1 MKSGPD
7 SSPKQASAH
16 ATIYRLALASI
27 GVGMLVLGLKFLAW
41 KLTGSVALYSDA
53 LESIIN
59 VATAIAAFVA
69 VRVSAMPADDNHPYG
84 HTKAEYLSAVIEGV
98 LIILAALAILREAWA
113 GFIAPR
119 PIDAP
124 ALGLAITGLATLL
137 NMAWGMLLIRRGRRM
152 RSPALAADGHHLMTD
167 VWTSAGVIA
176 GVALV
181 ALTGW
186 SRLDPIIAALVAV
199 NILWAGW
206 KIMQDSVAG
215 LMDTSLPPE
224 DVARIEAII
233 AATRGPTNDIHELRT
248 RHAGRLTF
256 IDFSL
261 RVPGTMSVDDSHA
274 VCDDLEDALRRDF
287 PESSITI
294 HVEPRGRAH

>member
-1 MKSGPD
+1 MTTGPEH
-7 SSPKQASAH
+7 SASH
-16 ATIYRLALASI
+16 ATLYRLALGSI
-27 GVGMLVLGLKFLAW
+27 GIGVLVLGLKFLAW
-41 KLTGSVALYSDA
+41 RLTGSVALYSDA

-119 PIDAP
+119 PIEAP
-124 ALGLAITGLATLL
+124 ALGLAITGLATLVNL
-137 NMAWGMLLIRRGRRM
+137 AWGMLLIRRGRRM

-233 AATRGPTNDIHELRT
+233 AATHGPTNDIHELRT

-274 VCDDLEDALRRDF
+274 VCDDLEEALRREF

-294 HVEPRGRAH
+294 HVEPRGHAH

>member
-1 MKSGPD
+1 MTAGPEP
-7 SSPKQASAH
+7 SPSH
-16 ATIYRLALASI
+16 ATLYRLALGSI
-27 GVGMLVLGLKFLAW
+27 GIGLLVLGLKFLAW
-41 KLTGSVALYSDA
+41 RLTGSVALYSDA
-53 LESIIN
+53 LESVIN

-113 GFIAPR
+113 GFFAPG

-124 ALGLAITGLATLL
+124 ALGLAITGLATLV
-137 NMAWGMLLIRRGRRM
+137 NMAWGLLLIRRGRRL

-167 VWTSAGVIA
+167 VWTSGGVIA
-176 GVALV
+176 GVAVV

-186 SRLDPIIAALVAV
+186 TRLDAVIAALVAL

-224 DVARIEAII
+224 EVARIEAII
-233 AATRGPTNDIHELRT
+233 AATRGPTSDIRDLRT

-261 RVPGTMSVDDSHA
+261 RVPGSMSVDDSHS
-274 VCDDLEDALRRDF
+274 VCDDLEEALRREF

-294 HVEPRGRAH
+294 HVEPRGHSH

>member
-1 MKSGPD
+1 M
-7 SSPKQASAH
+7 
-16 ATIYRLALASI
+16 
-27 GVGMLVLGLKFLAW
+27 
-41 KLTGSVALYSDA
+41 
-53 LESIIN
+53 
-59 VATAIAAFVA
+59 ATAIAAFVA

-113 GFIAPR
+113 GFFAPG

-124 ALGLAITGLATLL
+124 ALGLAITGLATLV
-137 NMAWGMLLIRRGRRM
+137 NMAWGLLLIRRGRRL

-167 VWTSAGVIA
+167 VWTSGGVIA
-176 GVALV
+176 GVAVV

-186 SRLDPIIAALVAV
+186 TRLDAVIAALVAL

-224 DVARIEAII
+224 EVARIEAII
-233 AATRGPTNDIHELRT
+233 AATRGPTSDIRDLRT

-261 RVPGTMSVDDSHA
+261 RVPGSMSVDDSHS
-274 VCDDLEDALRRDF
+274 VCDDLEEALRREF

-294 HVEPRGRAH
+294 HVEPRGHSH

>member
-1 MKSGPD
+1 MTAGPEH
-7 SSPKQASAH
+7 SPSR
-16 ATIYRLALASI
+16 ATLYRLALGSI
-27 GVGMLVLGLKFLAW
+27 GVGVLVLGLKFLAW
-41 KLTGSVALYSDA
+41 RLTGSVALYSDA

-59 VATAIAAFVA
+59 VATAVAAFVA

-274 VCDDLEDALRRDF
+274 VCDDLEEALRRDF

>member
-1 MKSGPD
+1 MTAGPEH
-7 SSPKQASAH
+7 SPSR
-16 ATIYRLALASI
+16 ATLYRLALGSI
-27 GVGMLVLGLKFLAW
+27 GIGVLVLGLKFLAW
-41 KLTGSVALYSDA
+41 RLTGSVALYSDA

-59 VATAIAAFVA
+59 VATAVAAFVA

-274 VCDDLEDALRRDF
+274 VCDDLEEALRRDF

>member
-1 MKSGPD
+1 MTAGPEH
-7 SSPKQASAH
+7 SPSH
-16 ATIYRLALASI
+16 ATLYRLALGSI
-27 GVGMLVLGLKFLAW
+27 GIGVLVLGLKFLAW
-41 KLTGSVALYSDA
+41 RLTGSVALYSDA

-59 VATAIAAFVA
+59 VATAVAAFVA

-274 VCDDLEDALRRDF
+274 VCDDLEEALRRDF

>member
-1 MKSGPD
+1 MTTGPEH
-7 SSPKQASAH
+7 SPSR
-16 ATIYRLALASI
+16 ATLYRLALGSI
-27 GVGMLVLGLKFLAW
+27 GVGVLVLGLKFLAW
-41 KLTGSVALYSDA
+41 RLTGSVALYSDA

-59 VATAIAAFVA
+59 VATAVAAFVA

-274 VCDDLEDALRRDF
+274 VCDDLEEALRRDF

>member
-1 MKSGPD
+1 MPTGPEI
-7 SSPKQASAH
+7 PASH
-16 ATIYRLALASI
+16 TTLYRLALGSI
-27 GVGMLVLGLKFLAW
+27 GIGVLVLGLKFLAW
-41 KLTGSVALYSDA
+41 RLTGSVALYSDA

-98 LIILAALAILREAWA
+98 LIILAALAILREAWD
-113 GFIAPR
+113 GFFAPR

-124 ALGLAITGLATLL
+124 ALGLAISGAATLVNL
-137 NMAWGMLLIRRGRRM
+137 AWGTLLIRRGRRL

-176 GVALV
+176 GVAVV

-186 SRLDPIIAALVAV
+186 TRLDAAIAALVAL

-206 KIMQDSVAG
+206 KIMHDSVAG

-224 DVARIEAII
+224 EVARIEAII
-233 AATRGPTNDIHELRT
+233 AATRGPTNDIRELRT

-274 VCDDLEDALRRDF
+274 VCDDLEEALRREF

-294 HVEPRGRAH
+294 HVEPRGHSH

>member
-1 MKSGPD
+1 MTSGSDPV
-7 SSPKQASAH
+7 SSQSRAH
-16 ATIYRLALASI
+16 ATIYRLALGSI
-27 GVGMLVLGLKFLAW
+27 GIGLLVLGLKFLAW

-59 VATAIAAFVA
+59 VATAIAAFIA
-69 VRVSAMPADDNHPYG
+69 IRVSAMPADDNHPYG
-84 HTKAEYLSAVIEGV
+84 HTKAEYFSAVLEGV
-98 LIILAALAILREAWA
+98 LIILAALAILREAWH
-113 GFIAPR
+113 GFIAPE

-124 ALGLAITGLATLL
+124 LLGLAISGLATLL
-137 NMAWGMLLIRRGRRM
+137 NLGWGLLLIQRGKRL
-152 RSPALAADGHHLMTD
+152 RSPALVADGKHLMTD
-167 VWTSAGVIA
+167 VWTSAGVIV

-186 SRLDPIIAALVAV
+186 SRLDPAIAALVAL

-215 LMDTSLPPE
+215 LMDAALPPD

-233 AATRGPTNDIHELRT
+233 AATRGPTHDVQDLRT

-261 RVPGTMSVDDSHA
+261 RVPGEMSVDASHA
-274 VCDDLEDALRRDF
+274 VCDDLEEALRREF

-294 HVEPRGRAH
+294 HVEPRGRAP

>member
-1 MKSGPD
+1 MTIAPD
-7 SSPKQASAH
+7 TVPSRMS
-16 ATIYRLALASI
+16 IYRLAAGSI
-27 GVGMLVLGLKFLAW
+27 AVGLLVLGLKFLAW

-59 VATAIAAFVA
+59 VATAIAAFIA
-69 VRVSAMPADDNHPYG
+69 IRVSAMPADDNHPYG
-84 HTKAEYLSAVIEGV
+84 HTKAEYFSAVLEGV
-98 LIILAALAILREAWA
+98 LIILAALAILREAWF
-113 GFIAPR
+113 GFLAPK

-124 ALGLAITGLATLL
+124 ALGLAISGVATAINLGWGL
-137 NMAWGMLLIRRGRRM
+137 LLIRRGRRL
-152 RSPALAADGHHLMTD
+152 RSPALVADGRHLMTD
-167 VWTSAGVIA
+167 VYSSIGVVV

-186 SRLDPIIAALVAV
+186 TRLDPLIAALVAL
-199 NILWAGW
+199 NILRAGW
-206 KIMQDSVAG
+206 RIMQESVAG
-215 LMDTSLPPE
+215 LMDAALPVE
-224 DVARIEAII
+224 DIARIEAII
-233 AATRGPTNDIHELRT
+233 AATRGPTSDVGDLRT

-274 VCDDLEDALRRDF
+274 LCDDLEDALRQEF

-294 HVEPRGRAH
+294 HVEPRGHVH

>member
-1 MKSGPD
+1 MTSRSDPV
-7 SSPKQASAH
+7 SRQAH
-16 ATIYRLALASI
+16 ATLYRLALGSI
-27 GVGMLVLGLKFLAW
+27 GVGMLVLGLKVLAW

-59 VATAIAAFVA
+59 VATAIAAFIA
-69 VRVSAMPADDNHPYG
+69 IRVSAMPADDNHPYG
-84 HTKAEYLSAVIEGV
+84 HTKAEYFSAVLEGV
-98 LIILAALAILREAWA
+98 LIILAALAILREAWQ
-113 GFIAPR
+113 GFIAPE

-124 ALGLAITGLATLL
+124 ALGLAISGVATLL
-137 NMAWGMLLIRRGRRM
+137 NLAWGRLLIRRGRRL
-152 RSPALAADGHHLMTD
+152 RSPALAADGEHLMTD
-167 VWTSAGVIA
+167 VWTSGGVIV

-186 SRLDPIIAALVAV
+186 TRLDPAIAALVAL

-206 KIMQDSVAG
+206 KIMQASVAG
-215 LMDTSLPPE
+215 LMDAALPPE

-233 AATRGPTNDIHELRT
+233 AATRGPTNDVHDLRT

-261 RVPGTMSVDDSHA
+261 RVPGTMSVDASHA
-274 VCDDLEDALRRDF
+274 VCDDLEDALRAEF

-294 HVEPRGRAH
+294 HVEPRGHAH